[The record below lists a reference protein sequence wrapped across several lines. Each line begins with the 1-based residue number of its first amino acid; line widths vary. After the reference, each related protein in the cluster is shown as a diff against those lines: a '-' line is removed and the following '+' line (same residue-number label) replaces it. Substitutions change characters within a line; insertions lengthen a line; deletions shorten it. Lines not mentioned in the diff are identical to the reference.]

1 MAANSGCLNLSWT
14 GTSEPAVRDRCH
26 PKVPELSAL
35 SKLIEPTAIPDVYV
49 IVRRRDQVL
58 LLLRSGPGYKDGEWG
73 PPSGKVEPGESYGDA
88 AARELHEETG
98 ISVSPTDLRLL
109 CVLDRIPDLDN
120 RWIGVFFELRDDVA
134 VPVNLETDKHSAIE
148 FFSVSALPAH
158 TIDYVR
164 HVLVESARGANY
176 LEWRFS

>member
-120 RWIGVFFELRDDVA
+120 RWIGEQARREGAQQHALAPGPPGPLDDRVDLPD
-134 VPVNLETDKHSAIE
+134 VPH
-148 FFSVSALPAH
+148 
-158 TIDYVR
+158 
-164 HVLVESARGANY
+164 G
-176 LEWRFS
+176 